1 MFRSEYR
8 AIYSF
13 KADSAVTFSF
23 DEKRI
28 VELAER
34 RELEY
39 ASSRDML
46 YIQGTGKD
54 NIKRYL

>member
-13 KADSAVTFSF
+13 KADSAVIFSF

-34 RELEY
+34 RDIRCTI
-39 ASSRDML
+39 SRDAM
-46 YIQGTGKD
+46 YIQGYGRD
-54 NIKRYL
+54 HIKRYL

>member
-13 KADSAVTFSF
+13 KADSAVIFSF

-34 RELEY
+34 RDIGCTI
-39 ASSRDML
+39 SRDAM
-46 YIQGTGKD
+46 YIQGYGRD
-54 NIKRYL
+54 HIK

>member
-1 MFRSEYR
+1 MFQSEYR

-13 KADSAVTFSF
+13 KADSAVIFSF

-34 RELEY
+34 RDIGCTI
-39 ASSRDML
+39 SRGAM
-46 YIQGTGKD
+46 YIQGYGRD
-54 NIKRYL
+54 HIKRYL